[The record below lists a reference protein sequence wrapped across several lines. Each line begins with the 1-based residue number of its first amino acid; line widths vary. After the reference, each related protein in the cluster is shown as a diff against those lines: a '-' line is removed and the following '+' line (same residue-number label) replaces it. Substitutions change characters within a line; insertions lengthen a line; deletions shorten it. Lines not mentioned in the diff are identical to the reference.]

1 MQEHLEQGHRA
12 AGGAFSSTSTGEA
25 TVCPG
30 CCGNELLPGC
40 ESPGVPSSPVFL
52 LVLVVVPC
60 QDQEKALDKYE
71 AVVKSLQERS
81 QQVLPLRYR
90 REPPPQPIP
99 VEALCEYEGEQVP
112 PPPAQ
117 GPAEVLPGPSP
128 QGAREWKWH
137 CGREQVFSKPWWL
150 LQWEQGKGR
159 PRPGGKSRFC
169 SGGAGG
175 VWGKRGL
182 PASHTPSGRCDST
195 ALSRFHAPCADVP
208 ACS

>member
-1 MQEHLEQGHRA
+1 M
-12 AGGAFSSTSTGEA
+12 
-25 TVCPG
+25 
-30 CCGNELLPGC
+30 
-40 ESPGVPSSPVFL
+40 
-52 LVLVVVPC
+52 
-60 QDQEKALDKYE
+60 DKYE

-150 LQWEQGKGR
+150 LQLGARQRSPSPRWEEQVLQR
-159 PRPGGKSRFC
+159 RSR
-169 SGGAGG
+169 
-175 VWGKRGL
+175 RGL
-182 PASHTPSGRCDST
+182 GEARPPCLSHTLGTLRQHSSVTFPRSLC
-195 ALSRFHAPCADVP
+195 
-208 ACS
+208 